1 MNVYSINLTDNISG
15 KINSNINSELNKIFD
30 HNIIRVGD
38 GYNLQISK
46 YPFWCVKK
54 GKNGC
59 IKSIVSKMKP
69 GDILWFLTSKKYGG
83 KIIGMSEYSKFYD
96 KNDELLIQINTTSNK
111 EQN

>member
-1 MNVYSINLTDNISG
+1 
-15 KINSNINSELNKIFD
+15 
-30 HNIIRVGD
+30 
-38 GYNLQISK
+38 
-46 YPFWCVKK
+46 
-54 GKNGC
+54 
-59 IKSIVSKMKP
+59 MKP